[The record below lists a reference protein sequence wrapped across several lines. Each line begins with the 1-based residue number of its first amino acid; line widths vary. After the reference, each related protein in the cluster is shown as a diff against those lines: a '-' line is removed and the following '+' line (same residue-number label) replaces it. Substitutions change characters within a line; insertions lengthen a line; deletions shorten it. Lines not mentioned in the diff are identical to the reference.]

1 MTIPSLLLRH
11 VSQVFPILA
20 LSLPCTVTVQSLFAD
35 DTKAKDKPTG
45 IIKIVPQKDDSRQE
59 DIERNQPQAEAEV
72 SGKEQEG
79 AVGSVTI
86 QLRLHPENK
95 AVADKPQA
103 GEIKITPAQVT
114 SAKVT
119 PAKDASRQIRATAV
133 PDKLGSLMR
142 GIQQQVRQYRGSSAE
157 AGQFR
162 DSSETPVVGQQIE
175 SVESAP
181 SRKLSDGDPGDPGDG
196 EVTPLPSQPG
206 DVPLEDEP
214 HPFDA
219 PAVETTGEE
228 ARFKSSGNLNPLNEL
243 EQRRNQRIV
252 RTLDYFRTNQ
262 ENVVRRGPWALMHTI
277 LPFGVETEII
287 AGSRKVNAIGW
298 LCHNGLSAKQRI
310 FQPTQTGF
318 RLNVGPGV
326 QGHEGQFLAIL
337 AQSHVSRDY
346 PIQIGK
352 RKYTIEDLIR
362 YEMATCREKSELTF
376 KLIAFSHYLE
386 PDQVWRDN
394 RGKSWNIEKLVAEE
408 LAQPINGAACGGTHR
423 LMGLTCA
430 VISRQEAG
438 KPLSGHFLRAD
449 KFLNDFVEYTLTLQ
463 NPDGSFSTEWF
474 ERRGNQSDIERKVQT
489 TGHITEW
496 LVYTLPDQHLKSPP
510 ITQAID
516 FLLDC
521 VGENPSRNWPIGPR
535 GHALRALSLYQKR
548 VFQSQTLSP
557 QTNLAKPSI
566 DRMKKR

>member
-45 IIKIVPQKDDSRQE
+45 IIKIVPQKVDSRQE

-72 SGKEQEG
+72 AGKEQEG

-103 GEIKITPAQVT
+103 GEIKITPAKVTPVHVT

-119 PAKDASRQIRATAV
+119 PAKDASRQIPETAE
-133 PDKLGSLMR
+133 PDRLGSLMR
-142 GIQQQVRQYRGSSAE
+142 GIQQQVRQFRVITPE
-157 AGQFR
+157 EGQYR
-162 DSSETPVVGQQIE
+162 DSSETPAVDRQTQ

-214 HPFDA
+214 HPYDA
-219 PAVETTGEE
+219 PAVETTAEK
-228 ARFKSSGNLNPLNEL
+228 ARFKSSGNLNPLDEP
-243 EQRRNQRIV
+243 EQRRNLRIT

-277 LPFGVETEII
+277 LPYGVETEII

-310 FQPTQTGF
+310 FQPTQSGF

-362 YEMATCREKSELTF
+362 YEMATCREKSEFGL
-376 KLIAFSHYLE
+376 
-386 PDQVWRDN
+386 
-394 RGKSWNIEKLVAEE
+394 
-408 LAQPINGAACGGTHR
+408 GT
-423 LMGLTCA
+423 
-430 VISRQEAG
+430 
-438 KPLSGHFLRAD
+438 
-449 KFLNDFVEYTLTLQ
+449 
-463 NPDGSFSTEWF
+463 
-474 ERRGNQSDIERKVQT
+474 
-489 TGHITEW
+489 
-496 LVYTLPDQHLKSPP
+496 
-510 ITQAID
+510 
-516 FLLDC
+516 
-521 VGENPSRNWPIGPR
+521 
-535 GHALRALSLYQKR
+535 
-548 VFQSQTLSP
+548 
-557 QTNLAKPSI
+557 
-566 DRMKKR
+566 